1 MTKRVWRSGKAFIRT
16 NQPLLHRSLKRLR
29 TGIVPDFNCHRLY
42 PNKEVADKAILN
54 SSSLNWSGVIRNSTS
69 YGANG
74 VITIPTVYADSSH
87 RPANCAGWVGIGGT
101 SSSSALAQLGFDGV
115 VSSSGAVSY
124 NLWYETI
131 GTNVSDAP
139 IYITNISVS
148 SGDNLFISVWLD
160 YSAATG
166 VNIVYYFFNQTR
178 NCLGTL

>member
-1 MTKRVWRSGKAFIRT
+1 M
-16 NQPLLHRSLKRLR
+16 KRLR